1 MTEYAEITLIQ
12 KSHAQDCIGQP
23 VGKDEETKVVPFAV
37 GSVNRNEWS
46 TAMQGGYEAEIM
58 GTVFTAS
65 YSGEKQAIFHGI
77 RYEIY
82 RSFRNGDRTELYL
95 GTQVGVN

>member
-12 KSHAQDCIGQP
+12 KSYTQDCTGQP
-23 VGKDEETKVVPFAV
+23 VSKYEETKVIPFAV

-46 TAMQGGYEAEIM
+46 TAMNGGFQAEIM

-65 YSGEKQAIFHGI
+65 YNGEKQAIFHGI

-82 RSFRNGDRTELYL
+82 RSFRNGDTTELYL
-95 GTQVGVN
+95 GTQVGVY